1 MIRPSYSL
9 VTASTSS
16 PVTYQEA
23 AEHMRVDSDV
33 DEDYIVGLL
42 EAARE
47 YVEGVTG
54 RATLSASYQLTAPTW
69 DSIKTNYG
77 NGTII
82 TPERSPIVSV
92 ASVKY
97 ITKDASTL
105 TTIDPSNYTVM
116 TSYEPGGI
124 FFSSDYTLPEVNLE
138 RPDAIQIIFTAG
150 FTTIGEVSPMI
161 RHAIKILAAHWYEN
175 RLPVAPVNLMPV
187 PMTLHDIIH
196 NQRKGGMFS

>member
-1 MIRPSYSL
+1 
-9 VTASTSS
+9 
-16 PVTYQEA
+16 
-23 AEHMRVDSDV
+23 MRVDSDV

-42 EAARE
+42 AAARE

-82 TPERSPIVSV
+82 TPERSPIISV

-97 ITKDASTL
+97 IAKDASSL
-105 TTIDPSNYTVM
+105 TTISSGNYTVM

-138 RPDAIQIIFTAG
+138 RPDAIQIVFAAG
-150 FTTIGEVSPMI
+150 YATIGEVSPMI
-161 RHAIKILAAHWYEN
+161 RHAIKLLATHWYEV
-175 RLPVAPVNLMPV
+175 RAPINIGNIVNEV
-187 PMTLHDIIH
+187 PMTLRDMIH